1 MSIRGGPLCTEIFK
15 SCNLSKLW
23 VYPYQGEVPPW
34 DTKDFDDQIIVDDLR
49 RILELPEMKENS
61 AMILNLGLH
70 YTESVSF
77 SEYQILLQKVVDLL
91 NERDRET
98 GELKYK
104 VRVIWKT
111 STSLS
116 KEKDTGSQLRS
127 DRRRFLT
134 LPVRIWVTVD
144 LMQSILSMQTLRYTG

>member
-104 VRVIWKT
+104 ARVIWKT

>member
-23 VYPYQGEVPPW
+23 VYPYKGEVPPW

-104 VRVIWKT
+104 ARVIWKT